1 MRQDFKVSDELTFLD
16 YVNIIN
22 LLEDKKH
29 IDPSDYNVQKVKTA
43 ISRAEALHLNKTDLC
58 PKYFATTVYILL
70 NKMLAMLP
78 QSNKEENATART
90 F

>member
-29 IDPSDYNVQKVKTA
+29 IDNYMIESEVIGSIEYRKLVDE
-43 ISRAEALHLNKTDLC
+43 IALIDKLIIKLNKNR
-58 PKYFATTVYILL
+58 
-70 NKMLAMLP
+70 NK
-78 QSNKEENATART
+78 
-90 F
+90 

>member
-29 IDPSDYNVQKVKTA
+29 IDNYMMESEVRGSIEYKKLVDE
-43 ISRAEALHLNKTDLC
+43 IALIDKLIIKLNKNR
-58 PKYFATTVYILL
+58 
-70 NKMLAMLP
+70 NK
-78 QSNKEENATART
+78 
-90 F
+90 